1 MTQFRAAKK
10 LDALD
15 RRCDTLES
23 ERRQIELQAFGAEVT
38 AGERRERYLQLGDP
52 TLRRRLIGLA
62 RDLHTA
68 RHEQQAVAIAY
79 WSLVTADTRRK
90 LDDLKND
97 APTARW
103 RRDIWWDALT
113 ILWIIGG
120 AGWLAWQIPGA
131 IGGTLVTAALTPW
144 LVRGRHRRR
153 DESIR
158 KGEGL
163 LRSGEL
169 ELQQAQAEAARLP
182 AEPPFSAAEGR

>member
-15 RRCDTLES
+15 RRCDALEG
-23 ERRQIELQAFGAEVT
+23 ERRMLELQAFGAEVDT
-38 AGERRERYLQLGDP
+38 GERRERYLRLGDP
-52 TLRRRLIGLA
+52 LLRRRLIGLA
-62 RDLHTA
+62 LDLHAA
-68 RHEQQAVAIAY
+68 RQEQQATAVDY
-79 WSLVTADTRRK
+79 WSRVTADTRHK

-103 RRDIWWDALT
+103 RRDIWWDVLT

-131 IGGTLVTAALTPW
+131 IGGTLATAALTPW
-144 LVRGRHRRR
+144 LVRSRHRRR
-153 DESIR
+153 KDSIR
-158 KGEGL
+158 RGEGL

-169 ELQQAQAEAARLP
+169 ELQQARAEVTRLP
-182 AEPPFSAAEGR
+182 VEPMFSADEAK

>member
-15 RRCDTLES
+15 RRTDELES
-23 ERRQIELQAFGAEVT
+23 QRHSLELQAFGAEVPE
-38 AGERRERYLQLGDP
+38 GERRERYLRLGDP
-52 TLRRRLIGLA
+52 LLRSRLIGLV

-68 RHEQQAVAIAY
+68 RLEQHATAVDY

-103 RRDIWWDALT
+103 RRDIWWDVLT
-113 ILWIIGG
+113 LLWIIGG

-131 IGGTLVTAALTPW
+131 LGGTLATAALTPW
-144 LVRGRHRRR
+144 LIRSRHQRR

-158 KGEGL
+158 KGESV

-169 ELQQAQAEAARLP
+169 ELQQAQAAATRLP
-182 AEPPFSAAEGR
+182 AEPMFSATEAG